1 MNTIFNNLLEVLSK
15 EFKNFGLNEDVQLNL
30 SKVPEFDL
38 QINNLV
44 KYNKS
49 KFFNEI
55 QNNLIEKINN
65 FNYFYPFMKM
75 KLVF

>member
-44 KYNKS
+44 KYNKY
-49 KFFNEI
+49 
-55 QNNLIEKINN
+55 KI
-65 FNYFYPFMKM
+65 
-75 KLVF
+75 